1 LPGESPVE
9 PGRRAAVTGQTRRA
23 LALYRQP
30 SYSPNQHRANDTA
43 ILDATVARLADLGWD
58 IMRASEGEVLAG
70 ALPPADLVLNMCQG
84 PDASECLLTIENSD
98 VPIINRP
105 SSVLGCHR
113 HRLVTLLA
121 DSPVAFPRTTVIST
135 TGRAELDG
143 FGVDGRRVWVKR
155 GDVHAER
162 LEDVV
167 TVDRAGLRDAIDAFG
182 ARGIGR
188 VALQEHVP
196 GPVLKFYGVADG
208 SFFKYYGAEAGP
220 SGSVPPV
227 DEARLRAL
235 AFAAAAELRLDV
247 FGGDVALPAPDLPTL
262 IDLNDWPSFAPFR
275 DDAARHI
282 AAYAN
287 DTYSK
292 RTLPRSPT

>member
-1 LPGESPVE
+1 MPGAPLTSP
-9 PGRRAAVTGQTRRA
+9 TRRA

-43 ILDATVARLADLGWD
+43 ILDSTVSRLAALGWEVA
-58 IMRASEGEVLAG
+58 RASEADVLAG
-70 ALPPADLVLNMCQG
+70 PLPSADLILNMCQG
-84 PDASECLLTIENSD
+84 PDASDCLLPIED
-98 VPIINRP
+98 QGVPIINRP

-121 DSPVAFPRTTVIST
+121 DRPVAFPRTAVVST

-143 FGVDGRRVWVKR
+143 FGADGRRVWVKR

-162 LEDVV
+162 VEDVV
-167 TVDRAGLRDAIDAFG
+167 TADRAGLRAAIDAFG
-182 ARGIGR
+182 ARGITR

-196 GPVLKFYGVADG
+196 GPVLKFYGIADG
-208 SFFKYYGAEAGP
+208 RFFRYYGAEAGP
-220 SGSVPPV
+220 SGPVPPV
-227 DEARLRAL
+227 DEAQLRAL

-247 FGGDVALPAPDLPTL
+247 FGGDVALPAPDQPML

-275 DDAARHI
+275 DDAAKHI
-282 AAYAN
+282 AAYAH
-287 DTYSK
+287 DYYST

>member
-1 LPGESPVE
+1 
-9 PGRRAAVTGQTRRA
+9 VTGPAPRV

-43 ILDATVARLADLGWD
+43 ILDATVARLAARGWEVA
-58 IMRASEGEVLAG
+58 RASEGEVLAST
-70 ALPPADLVLNMCQG
+70 LPGADLVLNMCQG
-84 PDASECLLTIENSD
+84 PDASEKLLSLENSS

-105 SSVLGCHR
+105 SSVLSCHR
-113 HRLVTLLA
+113 HRLVTILA
-121 DSPVAFPRTTVIST
+121 GRPVAFPRTAVIST
-135 TGRAELDG
+135 TSRPALDG

-162 LEDVV
+162 SEDVV
-167 TVDRAGLRDAIDAFG
+167 TVERDGLRAAIDAFG
-182 ARGIGR
+182 ARGISR

-196 GPVLKFYGVADG
+196 GPVLKFYGIADG
-208 SFFKYYGAEAGP
+208 RFFRYYGAEAGP
-220 SGSVPPV
+220 SGPVPEV

-247 FGGDVALPAPDLPTL
+247 FGGDVALPAPDQPTL

-275 DDAARHI
+275 DDAAEHI
-282 AAYAN
+282 AAYAH
-287 DTYSK
+287 DYYST
-292 RTLPRSPT
+292 RTSPRSPT

>member
-1 LPGESPVE
+1 
-9 PGRRAAVTGQTRRA
+9 VTAPARRA

-43 ILDATVARLADLGWD
+43 ILDAVVARLAARGWEVE
-58 IMRASEGEVLAG
+58 RASEGEVLAG
-70 ALPPADLVLNMCQG
+70 ALPNADLVLNMCQG
-84 PDASECLLTIENSD
+84 PDASEKLLPIENSS

-105 SSVLGCHR
+105 SSVLSCHR
-113 HRLVTLLA
+113 HRLVTILA
-121 DSPVAFPRTTVIST
+121 DRPVAFPRTAVIST
-135 TGRAELDG
+135 TGRAALDG

-162 LEDVV
+162 SEDVV
-167 TVDRAGLRDAIDAFG
+167 TVERDGLRAAIDAFG
-182 ARGIGR
+182 ARGISR

-196 GPVLKFYGVADG
+196 GPVLKFYGIADG
-208 SFFKYYGAEAGP
+208 RFFRYYGAEAGP
-220 SGSVPPV
+220 SGPVPEV

-247 FGGDVALPAPDLPTL
+247 FGGDVALPAPDQPTL

-275 DDAARHI
+275 DDAAEHI
-282 AAYAN
+282 AAYAH
-287 DTYSK
+287 DYYST
-292 RTLPRSPT
+292 RTSPRSPT

>member
-1 LPGESPVE
+1 MTDHAPRV
-9 PGRRAAVTGQTRRA
+9 

-43 ILDATVARLADLGWD
+43 ILDATVTCLAAMGWD
-58 IMRASEGEVLAG
+58 VARASEGEVLTNS
-70 ALPPADLVLNMCQG
+70 LPSADLILNMCQG
-84 PDASECLLTIENSD
+84 PDASECLLPIESSG

-121 DSPVAFPRTTVIST
+121 GRPIAFPRTAVIST

-143 FGVDGRRVWVKR
+143 FGTDGRRVWVKR

-167 TVDRAGLRDAIDAFG
+167 TVDRAGLRAAIDAFSG
-182 ARGIGR
+182 RGIAR

-208 SFFKYYGAEAGP
+208 RFFRYYGAEAGP
-220 SGSVPPV
+220 SGPVPAV

-235 AFAAAAELRLDV
+235 AFGAAAELQLDV
-247 FGGDVALPAPDLPTL
+247 FGGDVALPAPDQPTL

-275 DDAARHI
+275 DDAAQHI
-282 AAYAN
+282 AAYAH
-287 DTYSK
+287 DYYST
-292 RTLPRSPT
+292 RTHPRSPT